1 MSTKHKETTELQVIH
16 SDRIEL
22 ARMANQFIG
31 NMIAK
36 ELTINDEEKKTYL
49 AALAYL
55 EEQFRKG
62 QSEEQ
67 LVRTKYETESS
78 LVEE

>member
-36 ELTINDEEKKTYL
+36 ELTINEEENKTYL
-49 AALAYL
+49 SALAYL
-55 EEQFRKG
+55 DKQFKKGSSEQ
-62 QSEEQ
+62 E
-67 LVRTKYETESS
+67 LVRTKYETESEI
-78 LVEE
+78 EE